1 MVDEIRQELALSASR
16 MKDELPRIKSK
27 NGDVFDRWVFKQRQP
42 LSIEDI
48 NDDYRFDYKP
58 IEGERGFSSL
68 ISVPLISQDRIIGI
82 LRLNNTKKGA
92 YQFDDL
98 RLLDFISDLASSAI
112 NNARLYEKTE
122 ELSTK
127 DSLTGF
133 YIHRYMKE
141 RLREEIRRSQINSQP
156 LSIIMMDIDHFK
168 DYNDRYGHSAGDK
181 VLLGIA
187 DIIRNNIK
195 DSYVVARYGGEEF
208 VMIMPS
214 TDINKA
220 RLVAEGIRKDISE
233 KQFILRR
240 QQTSVT
246 ISAGAVSCSE
256 DIRDEEGL
264 LKKADI
270 CLYTAKKEGRN
281 KVCVV

>member
-1 MVDEIRQELALSASR
+1 
-16 MKDELPRIKSK
+16 
-27 NGDVFDRWVFKQRQP
+27 
-42 LSIEDI
+42 
-48 NDDYRFDYKP
+48 
-58 IEGERGFSSL
+58 
-68 ISVPLISQDRIIGI
+68 
-82 LRLNNTKKGA
+82 
-92 YQFDDL
+92 
-98 RLLDFISDLASSAI
+98 
-112 NNARLYEKTE
+112 
-122 ELSTK
+122 
-127 DSLTGF
+127 
-133 YIHRYMKE
+133 MKE